1 MVPRA
6 PKTRRTLV
14 EWGRSAM
21 PDLVWQ
27 QVVGVGLD
35 QVRGVNSSFS
45 PVAIGQTRVEQAAT
59 DPGHQRAI
67 ESLVYLEVYGG
78 AGGC

>member
-1 MVPRA
+1 
-6 PKTRRTLV
+6 
-14 EWGRSAM
+14 M

-45 PVAIGQTRVEQAAT
+45 PVAIGQTRVEQAAM
-59 DPGHQRAI
+59 DPGHQCAI
-67 ESLVYLEVYGG
+67 ESLGEAVVLGG
-78 AGGC
+78 VWGSRRVLNSLLMEP